1 MSGAWSASYALH
13 ANILKCIKVHWFC
26 KNPVVR
32 VFIQCPN
39 CALGYNA
46 YRRILS
52 MMHWCC
58 LSRSC
63 DPTLA
68 MPKTSPDHPWGLH
81 LSARMSL
88 LFLPY
93 LWAPIFGGCT
103 GNQAVEHWWNKHF
116 SLPYLGCTPNW
127 QHLGALR
134 MQPDADGCG
143 DRQRFF
149 NAFLGADHLRWLD
162 DFSRCPQCPGV
173 MWLAELGRL
182 WHGSCLKCTYWNVR
196 NHGHE

>member
-93 LWAPIFGGCT
+93 LWAPIFWWLHRPRLLNTGETSTLACHTLAALQTGSIWEPWGC
-103 GNQAVEHWWNKHF
+103 
-116 SLPYLGCTPNW
+116 S
-127 QHLGALR
+127 R
-134 MQPDADGCG
+134 MLMDVVTANGSSM
-143 DRQRFF
+143 RF
-149 NAFLGADHLRWLD
+149 LE
-162 DFSRCPQCPGV
+162 P
-173 MWLAELGRL
+173 
-182 WHGSCLKCTYWNVR
+182 TI
-196 NHGHE
+196 